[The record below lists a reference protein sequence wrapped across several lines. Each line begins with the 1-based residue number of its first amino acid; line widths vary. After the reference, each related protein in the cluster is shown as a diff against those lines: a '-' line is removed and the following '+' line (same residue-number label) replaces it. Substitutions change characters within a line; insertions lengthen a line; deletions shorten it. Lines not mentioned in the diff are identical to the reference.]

1 MTSLS
6 IKISSLDILF
16 SLILLE
22 FMLLEAQ
29 ALFDPDSDVTL
40 GNKPDPTV
48 KKTTRLR
55 IFPKYGSGTGS
66 ATLYWC
72 LYRTGMTA
80 LQTL

>member
-55 IFPKYGSGTGS
+55 NFFRNTDPELDPQPWISVFIE
-66 ATLYWC
+66 LV
-72 LYRTGMTA
+72 
-80 LQTL
+80 